1 MLTHLSTDPKAARI
15 WRNHERRIRNVR
27 PERRLIRSQ
36 NVSADNAPPIVLCN
50 VSISIG
56 SKPISQCLLATH
68 FRVEGVRVTRSNYS
82 MKNIPDRIVIRFCCL
97 MNFQHWWSPSESLS
111 LLELMNARK
120 STHATSFIV
129 SEK

>member
-1 MLTHLSTDPKAARI
+1 MLAHGATNSLSARS
-15 WRNHERRIRNVR
+15 WCDHERRIRNVR
-27 PERRLIRSQ
+27 PERWLIRSQ
-36 NVSADNAPPIVLCN
+36 NVSADNAPIVPHN
-50 VSISIG
+50 VSMRIG

-97 MNFQHWWSPSESLS
+97 MNFQHWRSLSESLS